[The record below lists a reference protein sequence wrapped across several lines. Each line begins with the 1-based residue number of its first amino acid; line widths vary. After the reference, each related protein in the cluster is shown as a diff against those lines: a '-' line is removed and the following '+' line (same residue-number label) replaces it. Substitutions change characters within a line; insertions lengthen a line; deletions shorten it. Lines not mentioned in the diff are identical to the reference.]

1 MLLLQKIRLNMK
13 QGIVTLTVII
23 MLMVFG
29 GRATGQVKLYDPELD
44 GMKQLNEAIASAKA
58 ANKHV
63 FVQIGGNWCVWC
75 IKFDAFCKEDAEIT
89 KLINDNYITVK
100 LNFSPENR
108 NEAATK
114 FIGGNPGRFGY
125 PVFVILGT
133 DGKRIHTQD
142 SALLEQGDG
151 YSKAKVVSFL
161 KGWTIDAVK

>member
-1 MLLLQKIRLNMK
+1 MLS
-13 QGIVTLTVII
+13 
-23 MLMVFG
+23 G
-29 GRATGQVKLYDPELD
+29 GQAMGQVKIYNPELD
-44 GMKQLNEAIASAKA
+44 GMKQLNEAIAKAKA

-89 KLINDNYITVK
+89 KLINDNYITIK

-108 NEAATK
+108 NEEATR

-151 YSKAKVVSFL
+151 YGKAKVVSFL
-161 KGWTIDAVK
+161 KGWTVEAIK